1 MAVDVNSVYQT
12 VLTILNKEQRG
23 YMTPFEFNKIATQ
36 VQREI
41 FERYFEDLAQQARVT
56 HTEIDYA
63 DRLAEIEKKIEYFRT
78 STLPTYNVSG
88 DYFEIPINLYRLN
101 EVTYRPS
108 QTYTTWTPLTAAISY
123 NNDYIEAQPVT
134 RHEFNLLRR
143 STLAA
148 PTKEY
153 PVYLYE
159 ENKIKTTPQLATT
172 LGETPIEISYL
183 KKPEDPVWA
192 YTVGTLGEFNYAPA
206 GTSGTVIPSTGSV
219 DFELDNSE
227 YTELVVNILFYAGVV
242 IRDPQIVQIASQKIQ
257 QEEVNE
263 KS

>member
-1 MAVDVNSVYQT
+1 MAIDVNKVYQT

-23 YMTPFEFNKIATQ
+23 YMTPFEFNKIGAQ

-41 FERYFEDLAQQARVT
+41 FERYFEDLNQQARMPQ
-56 HTEIDYA
+56 TEVDYA
-63 DRLAEIEKKIEYFRT
+63 DRLAEIQKKLEYFRKAEFA
-78 STLPTYNVSG
+78 TYNVSD
-88 DYFEIPINLYRLN
+88 DYFEIPTDLYRLDT
-101 EVTYRPS
+101 VAYRPS
-108 QTYTTWTPLTAAISY
+108 QTYTTWTPTAAISY
-123 NNDYIEAQPVT
+123 NSDYIEVQPVT

-159 ENKIKTTPQLATT
+159 ENKIKTTPQLASTS
-172 LGETPIEISYL
+172 GQTPIEISYI
-183 KKPEDPVWA
+183 KKPEDPIWA
-192 YTVGTLGEFNYAPA
+192 YEVGTLGEFVFLPP
-206 GTSGTVIPSTGSV
+206 GSSGSPIPSGGSV

-227 YTELVVNILFYAGVV
+227 YTELVINILFYAGVV
-242 IRDPQIVQIASQKIQ
+242 IRDPQIVQVASQKIQ

-263 KS
+263 KA

>member
-41 FERYFEDLAQQARVT
+41 FERYFEDLNQQARVPQ
-56 HTEIDYA
+56 TEVDYA
-63 DRLAEIEKKIEYFRT
+63 NRLAEIEKKLEYFRKAT
-78 STLPTYNVSG
+78 FAVYNVSD
-88 DYFEIPINLYRLN
+88 DYFEIPTDLYRLDT
-101 EVTYRPS
+101 VTYRPS
-108 QTYTTWTPLTAAISY
+108 QTYTTWVPTAAVSY
-123 NNDYIEAQPVT
+123 NDDYIEVQPVP
-134 RHEFNLLRR
+134 RHEFNLLRI

-153 PVYLYE
+153 PIYLYE
-159 ENKIKTTPQLATT
+159 ENKIKTTPQLASTSNQ
-172 LGETPIEISYL
+172 TPIEISYI

-192 YTVGTLGEFNYAPA
+192 YTVGSLGQYIYAAP
-206 GTSGTVIPSTGSV
+206 GTTGVVTPTSGSV

-242 IRDPQIVQIASQKIQ
+242 IRDPQIVQVTSQKIQ

-263 KS
+263 KA